1 MFAGNPGAI
10 RIMYKTSKTMRKM
23 CVLAGIAVLGATAN
37 ALVPFDTHISI
48 DRALNSP
55 TLTIRYSGAH
65 AALVELRVN
74 GDSIGTRSMTASKDA
89 GETNFNVSLSDLKD
103 GDNQVEIRLYDRT
116 GKLVATEKTSISTDQ
131 SNTGPVF
138 LSAPKLGATVRG
150 PVEIT
155 MAFNRDIKN
164 SIVSFFID
172 SNFKGM
178 RNYPPYSYVWDTTR
192 ETNGWHEV
200 EAWDVDES
208 SQTYKTKKTRVF
220 IDNPGGQ
227 THRVGVSNDINP
239 TKPVIRADADGAESP
254 AKTISASAKP
264 KMSIHSSTVEPK
276 VSTYTSSNPVH
287 AEATGISGIK
297 PAPNE
302 KPIAMGTRLVV
313 PGKHVAKASSNPG
326 TINVKIHSGSE
337 GTSVAMLHSAAGPG
351 DAIRSVN
358 EAAHLMSITRGQRI
372 PNIGAFAIELN
383 SQFVKF
389 DVQPRVDDGV
399 PMTPLRYLLEKDGG
413 KVDWENMT
421 KTVHANADGKAITIQ
436 IGDRNAKVDELT
448 LSMEVT
454 PYLDR
459 GRTIVPLS
467 FIHEAL
473 GVNVEYD
480 KETGHVLITSTK
492 K

>member
-1 MFAGNPGAI
+1 
-10 RIMYKTSKTMRKM
+10 MRKM
-23 CVLAGIAVLGATAN
+23 CVLAGIAVLGASAS

-55 TLTIRYSGAH
+55 TLTIRYTGAH
-65 AALVELRVN
+65 AAVIELLVN
-74 GDSIGTRSMTASKDA
+74 GDSIGTRSMSASKDA
-89 GETNFNVSLSDLKD
+89 GETNFNVSLTDLKD
-103 GDNQVEIRLYDRT
+103 GDNSVEVRLFDRT
-116 GKLVATEKTSISTDQ
+116 GKLISAEKTSISTDQ
-131 SNTGPVF
+131 GHTGPVF
-138 LSAPKLGATVRG
+138 LSAPKVGATVLG
-150 PVEIT
+150 PVEIK
-155 MAFNRDIKN
+155 MEFNRDIKN

-178 RNYPPYSYVWDTTR
+178 RNFPPYSYVWDTTR

-208 SQTYKTKKTRVF
+208 SNTFKTKKTRIFVN
-220 IDNPGGQ
+220 NPNGQ
-227 THRVGVSNDINP
+227 TPRAGVGDSIKPSKNTINAEVVGGDS
-239 TKPVIRADADGAESP
+239 PVKAYNAGGKSKMTPGTRA
-254 AKTISASAKP
+254 
-264 KMSIHSSTVEPK
+264 VEPK
-276 VSTYTSSNPVH
+276 SEIYTSSNGIH
-287 AEATGISGIK
+287 SEATGVSGAK
-297 PAPNE
+297 PAPTE
-302 KPIAMGTRLVV
+302 KAIAMGTRSVA
-313 PGKHVAKASSNPG
+313 PTGTHVAKASSNVG
-326 TINVKIHSGSE
+326 TISIKVASNQKLGGASE
-337 GTSVAMLHSAAGPG
+337 
-351 DAIRSVN
+351 AIRSVN

-372 PNIGAFAIELN
+372 PNIGSFAIELN

-389 DVQPRVDDGV
+389 DIQPRVDDGV

-413 KVDWENMT
+413 KVTWENMS
-421 KTVHANADGKAITIQ
+421 KTVHANADGKALTIK
-436 IGDRNAKVDELT
+436 IGDRNAMVDALT
-448 LSMEVT
+448 MSMEVT